1 LLSKKY
7 IKLDNKF
14 DDLRPYNDN
23 EVNNGLKKIVENKYF
38 PAIVKYLFPERTV
51 QEVID
56 ELLQVHSA
64 FDFQKK
70 FMHGAIR
77 SIVKQTSDG
86 LSFGGFENLKLDESY
101 LFIANHRDI
110 LLDSAIMQVL
120 LVEHGLETSEIS
132 FGSNLMMNPFVIEAG
147 KVNRMFKVERSIN
160 SKESLLMSKKLS
172 EYILHTITEKHLSVW
187 IAHRKGRAKNG
198 FDKTDTVILKMLEMA
213 NNNDF
218 TTHFKTLKLI
228 PVTISYEYEPCG
240 KYKVNELYQSLS
252 SQYVK
257 KPGEDLNS
265 ILKGITEYK
274 GRIHLQ
280 MGTPIVQELDILE
293 EIKNKNEKYKILSEL
308 VDTQIYQN
316 YKLWPTN
323 YIAYDLL
330 TNENKFPKN
339 YTKSEK
345 EKFITIM
352 NSELDSIKINNTDSV
367 KIYLEMYANPV
378 KNC

>member
-1 LLSKKY
+1 M
-7 IKLDNKF
+7 IDKF
-14 DDLRPYNDN
+14 DDIRPYHDN
-23 EVNNGLKKIVENKYF
+23 EVNDGLKRIVENKYF
-38 PAIVKYLFPERTV
+38 PVIVQYLFPERTV

-56 ELLQVHSA
+56 ELMQIHSA

-70 FMHGAIR
+70 FMHGAIC

-86 LSFGGFENLKLDESY
+86 LSFGGFENLKRDESY
-101 LFIANHRDI
+101 LFVANHRDI
-110 LLDSAIMQVL
+110 LLDSAMLQVL
-120 LVEHGLETSEIS
+120 LVDHGMETSEIS

-198 FDKTDTVILKMLEMA
+198 IDKTDTVILKMFEMA
-213 NNNDF
+213 NTTDF
-218 TTHFKTLKLI
+218 VSHFKALRI
-228 PVTISYEYEPCG
+228 VPVTVSYEYEPCG
-240 KYKVNELYQSLS
+240 KYKVNELYQSRNTEYIK
-252 SQYVK
+252 Q
-257 KPGEDLNS
+257 PGEDLNS

-280 MGTPIVQELDILE
+280 MGKPIVQELDALV
-293 EIKNKNEKYKILSEL
+293 EINNKNEKYQLICDLIDK
-308 VDTQIYQN
+308 QIYKN

-330 TNENKFPKN
+330 TNENKYQSH
-339 YTKSEK
+339 YTQSEK
-345 EKFITIM
+345 DKFISIM
-352 NSELDSIKINNTDSV
+352 NSELDSIKINNPDSV

-378 KNC
+378 INC

>member
-1 LLSKKY
+1 MEKLS
-7 IKLDNKF
+7 NKF

-23 EVNNGLKKIVENKYF
+23 EVNEGLKKIVENKYF
-38 PAIVKYLFPERTV
+38 PSIVQYLFPERAV
-51 QEVID
+51 QDVID
-56 ELLQVHSA
+56 ELLQIHSA
-64 FDFQKK
+64 FDFQKQ
-70 FMHGAIR
+70 FMHGAIC

-86 LSFGGFENLKLDESY
+86 LSFGGFENLKRDESY
-101 LFIANHRDI
+101 LFVANHRDI
-110 LLDSAIMQVL
+110 LLDSAMLQVL
-120 LVEHGLETSEIS
+120 LVDHGMETSEIS

-198 FDKTDTVILKMLEMA
+198 IDKTDTVILKMFEMA
-213 NNNDF
+213 NTTDF
-218 TTHFKTLKLI
+218 VSHFKALRI
-228 PVTISYEYEPCG
+228 VPVTVSYEYEPCG
-240 KYKVNELYQSLS
+240 KYKVNELYQSRNTEYIK
-252 SQYVK
+252 Q
-257 KPGEDLNS
+257 PGEDLNS

-280 MGTPIVQELDILE
+280 MGKPIIQELDALV
-293 EIKNKNEKYKILSEL
+293 EINNKNEKYQLLCDLIDK
-308 VDTQIYQN
+308 QIYKN

-330 TNENKFPKN
+330 TNENKYQSR
-339 YTKSEK
+339 YTQSEK
-345 EKFITIM
+345 DKFISIM
-352 NSELDSIKINNTDSV
+352 NSELDSIKINNPDSV

-378 KNC
+378 INC